1 MLVSRASKVTAGN
14 QRSQHL
20 KLWQF
25 NFLPLLLILC
35 CAVAKYLQLWG
46 HNLLFTTGKQR
57 KRPLK
62 KDISSGEQAKTHP
75 I

>member
-1 MLVSRASKVTAGN
+1 
-14 QRSQHL
+14 
-20 KLWQF
+20 
-25 NFLPLLLILC
+25 
-35 CAVAKYLQLWG
+35 
-46 HNLLFTTGKQR
+46 LFTTGKQR